1 MLRLPRST
9 SVRLAIGYA
18 ALLAAS
24 SLLLVGFLWWRTAV
38 LLDRRNDAD
47 ISAASQQIT
56 EQLRDFGTRGAVA
69 AVEERASAA
78 ADPRKILLLADG
90 ELKPMA
96 GNLTVWPPQI
106 ARTQGWFW
114 TTLPR
119 DGGVHEVRLLH
130 SALPN
135 GMHLLVGRDVEGR
148 TEIRSLII
156 EALSWAAASTLLLA
170 FGGAILLR
178 RAVLRRVEMI
188 NDAAAAIVR
197 GELGQR
203 VPTRQ
208 TSDAFDQLA
217 RTINAML
224 QQIQQLIEG
233 VRNTSNAVAHDLRTP
248 LAELRA
254 RLEELTLLRPPAQVT
269 FEEIQRAV
277 ADIDRVIAIFNA
289 LLRLAEIDS
298 GVRRSGFRRI
308 ELGALM
314 TEVAE
319 LYAPLTEDKQA
330 AFVVDA
336 PDGLAVNG
344 DPHLIAQA
352 VGNLVDNAVKYIP
365 SRGTISLRAARAADG
380 AIRIVVADNGPGIPE
395 GEEARATQRFY
406 RCATEETRAGI
417 GLGLSVV
424 EAVAR
429 LHDGSLSLASNHPG
443 LRAEIRLPSAPA

>member
-9 SVRLAIGYA
+9 SVRLALGYA

-96 GNLTVWPPQI
+96 GNLTVWPPQV

-135 GMHLLVGRDVEGR
+135 GLHLLVGRDVEGR

-170 FGGAILLR
+170 LGGAILLR

-203 VPTRQ
+203 VPTRE

-254 RLEELTLLRPPAQVT
+254 RLEELTLLRPP
-269 FEEIQRAV
+269 R
-277 ADIDRVIAIFNA
+277 
-289 LLRLAEIDS
+289 
-298 GVRRSGFRRI
+298 
-308 ELGALM
+308 
-314 TEVAE
+314 
-319 LYAPLTEDKQA
+319 
-330 AFVVDA
+330 
-336 PDGLAVNG
+336 
-344 DPHLIAQA
+344 
-352 VGNLVDNAVKYIP
+352 
-365 SRGTISLRAARAADG
+365 
-380 AIRIVVADNGPGIPE
+380 
-395 GEEARATQRFY
+395 
-406 RCATEETRAGI
+406 
-417 GLGLSVV
+417 
-424 EAVAR
+424 
-429 LHDGSLSLASNHPG
+429 
-443 LRAEIRLPSAPA
+443 